1 MGRKSKD
8 SGDLT
13 DWIKRKKVIPD
24 DEQPVLMEEEKESQE
39 EKESAKTLPGRELE
53 READQEKTK
62 GQLDERGSGDEEVIG
77 VFMGR
82 EEGKDSG
89 DLGDWIGKE
98 KEVPDNEKET
108 IVGEEQKIQKAQET
122 EKKRVKTPRYRE
134 RKRDEDDIT
143 PLGIS
148 LPEGVYGHFLLIDI
162 APPVKDIRGIPQYI
176 QIKTTRALIGSYVK
190 AHIRLDDQRT
200 IKTKHAKVIYE
211 ERDGK
216 KEFSIYPIDDAP
228 LSVNGK
234 IVSSVGIVLKS
245 GDRVKIGSADL
256 IFFHKDL
263 KQKQSKHE
271 S

>member
-1 MGRKSKD
+1 MRRKSKE

-13 DWIKRKKVIPD
+13 DWIKRKKVVRD
-24 DEQPVLMEEEKESQE
+24 DERPALMEEGKGGQE
-39 EKESAKTLPGRELE
+39 EKESAKTLPGRGSE
-53 READQEKTK
+53 REAEQEEIKP
-62 GQLDERGSGDEEVIG
+62 QSDEGGSADEEVIG

-82 EEGKDSG
+82 KSKDSG
-89 DLGDWIGKE
+89 DLEDWMGEQKDLHDDDKQTVVQEPQEIL
-98 KEVPDNEKET
+98 
-108 IVGEEQKIQKAQET
+108 EEQGA
-122 EKKRVKTPRYRE
+122 EKKKRKRPLDRE

-143 PLGIS
+143 PLAIS

-162 APPVKDIRGIPQYI
+162 AAPVKDIRGIPQYI

-200 IKTKHAKVIYE
+200 IKTKHAKVIHE

-216 KEFSIYPIDDAP
+216 NEFFIHPIDNAP

-234 IVSSVGIVLKS
+234 IVSSVGTLLKS
-245 GDRVKIGSADL
+245 GDRVNIGSADL

-263 KQKQSKHE
+263 KQKKSKHE